1 MSKFTRHRRVSTDA
15 IGQVRVWMDAHG
27 VDMVIIGRA
36 IGTVVITA
44 AHATECDDGAVTL
57 AVARL
62 RWREGRTIA
71 LHGISPIE
79 ASQIESEAHRAG
91 VRVSHLSEDT
101 DGRFRL

>member
-1 MSKFTRHRRVSTDA
+1 MLKPTRHRQLSPET

-44 AHATECDDGAVTL
+44 AHATECNDGTVTL
-57 AVARL
+57 AVVRL
-62 RWREGRTIA
+62 RGREGRTIA

-79 ASQIESEAHRAG
+79 ASHIENAAHRAG
-91 VRVSHLSEDT
+91 VIVSHLLEDPE
-101 DGRFRL
+101 GRFRL